1 MLGEKEVEVKP
12 PSAGGHR
19 ISRRS
24 NLIMLKIIHTSDLH
38 IGAKFGTFGEKA
50 EAQRKAILNA
60 LAKIVDMAIER
71 SAHIVLI
78 SGDLFDSNF
87 PSRVSVDFVK
97 SQLKRL
103 NDAKIHA
110 AILPGTHDCLSQDSI
125 YKRERF
131 GAEMPFVF
139 VFDDASVM
147 QKEFT
152 DINLTLFA
160 KPNTTNKS
168 TESPTAFL
176 ESVVKSASTKY
187 KVAMAHGSV
196 QIEGKAAAD
205 DMPITLREISSSG
218 VQYLALGHWH
228 GCQEFSFGSTI
239 AWYAGSPEIT
249 YQEGKG
255 GLGQGYA
262 VLVEIDDGAVKA
274 EPARVSEKELKEID
288 IDMQIYENMDNVYHE
303 IEKSAGSNV
312 ILRVNIFGFSDAVGL
327 IDAEKMEEDFR
338 DKFFSISVKDDTT
351 LKIGEITGQNYPEEL
366 VIGQFVRIMRA
377 KIDGETDADQRRIL
391 EEALQIGV
399 AELEG
404 KGVLEN

>member
-1 MLGEKEVEVKP
+1 
-12 PSAGGHR
+12 
-19 ISRRS
+19 
-24 NLIMLKIIHTSDLH
+24 MLKIIHTSDLH

-97 SQLKRL
+97 NQLKRL